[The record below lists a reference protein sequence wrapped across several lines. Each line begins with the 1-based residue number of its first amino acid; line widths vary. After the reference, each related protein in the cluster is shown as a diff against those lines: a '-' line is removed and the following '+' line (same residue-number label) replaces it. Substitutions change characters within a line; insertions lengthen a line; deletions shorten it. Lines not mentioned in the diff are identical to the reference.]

1 MSAPARVIH
10 FTVAVAALLAGVRAQ
25 GKATLDRAQVIK
37 DWGYSIQTIKG
48 WNAIPVKPE
57 EKFVAGHWRMNVDE
71 LRQRGLYEEWRAGEH
86 CEVTIVRISNGAKTQ
101 ENKDKDKED
110 PDKESKTHRVLV
122 SPSMEKRLNPKS
134 IDDYLEGA
142 FEGADKRWTRK
153 PLKGSK
159 TPGEILEF
167 GSGAEAMAVGVFRKD
182 SVEWAVI
189 YSAFEE
195 SYKKTWQD
203 IYLKSIMSFTLIE
216 GANTEVASAAHKD
229 VSALK
234 GDEKR
239 DAIKASIAG
248 NPGWYSIDSTHYVI
262 LSNSKIRPFVE
273 SLSKDLEIV
282 REKVYTKL
290 FPPRR
295 GGDADK
301 TATASKEESIS
312 PVRVLDTESEYF
324 QYGGPGG
331 SAGYFNPQSGELV
344 LFTKFEDVTKTKST
358 EYCRSVMFHEGFHQY
373 IHYAVGDVSPHS
385 WFNEGHGDYFAGM
398 TVPGGAVTYKTF
410 SWRVQFFK
418 EHKHIDLMPL
428 RSLIRLPQREYY
440 DNASLKYSEGWA
452 LIYYLRQVSRKKDE
466 QQILDKYFTYLAD
479 NVEAFKAKKK
489 EKDGDKPGGDSV
501 PGIPGLHIVNFEDE
515 EKVQKI
521 LSDAVDVAFKDIDI
535 DSLERDLF
543 AWIAKL

>member
-1 MSAPARVIH
+1 MTVIPRCSL
-10 FTVAVAALLAGVRAQ
+10 FTIAIGALIAGLPAQ
-25 GKATLDRAQVIK
+25 GKATLDRPQVIK
-37 DWGYSIQTIKG
+37 DWGYSLCTIKG

-57 EKFVAGHWRMNVDE
+57 EKFVVGHWRMNTDD

-86 CEVTIVRISNGAKTQ
+86 CEVTIVRISSGAKTQ

-110 PDKESKTHRVLV
+110 PDKEKQRRAFV
-122 SPSMEKRLNPKS
+122 SPSLEKKLNPKS

-142 FEGADKRWTRK
+142 FEGAEKRWTRK
-153 PLKGSK
+153 QLKGSK
-159 TPGEILEF
+159 TPGDILEF
-167 GSGAEAMAVGVFRKD
+167 GSGAEAMAIGVFHKD
-182 SVEWAVI
+182 NVDWAVI

-195 SYKKTWQD
+195 SYKKTWQE
-203 IYLKSIMSFTLIE
+203 IYLKSIMSFTLVE
-216 GANTEVASAAHKD
+216 GANTEVAASAHKD

-239 DAIKASIAG
+239 EAIKASIAG
-248 NPGWYSIDSTHYVI
+248 NPGWYPIESTHYVI
-262 LSNSKIRPFVE
+262 LSNSKNRPFVE
-273 SLSKDLEIV
+273 SLSKDLETV
-282 REKVYTKL
+282 REKVYSKL
-290 FPPRR
+290 FPPRN
-295 GGDADK
+295 
-301 TATASKEESIS
+301 KEESIS

-331 SAGYFNPQSGELV
+331 SAGYFNPGSGELV
-344 LFTKFEDVTKTKST
+344 LFTKFEDVTKTNSMA
-358 EYCRSVMFHEGFHQY
+358 YCRSVMFHEGFHQY

-398 TVPGGAVTYKTF
+398 TVPGGVVSYKTF
-410 SWRVQFFK
+410 GWRVQFLK
-418 EHKHIDLMPL
+418 EHKRGDLIPL
-428 RSLIRLPQREYY
+428 RTLIRLPQHEYY
-440 DNASLKYSEGWA
+440 DNAGLKYSEGWA

-479 NVEAFKAKKK
+479 NVEAFRAKKK
-489 EKDGDKPGGDSV
+489 AADGDKPGGSV
-501 PGIPGLHIVNFEDE
+501 PGIPGVHIVNFEDE
-515 EKVQKI
+515 QKVERI